1 MSDVV
6 IRELAS
12 LNEMKDSETVQRLVW
27 GEDDPVD
34 ASDLLLAIQHEG
46 GLVAG
51 AFDSQKMIGFILG
64 SQVQRPAFSIPI
76 DWLCCRKREA

>member
-1 MSDVV
+1 MSEIV

-12 LNEMKDSETVQRLVW
+12 LAEMKDSETVQRLVW
-27 GEDDPVD
+27 GDDDPVD

-51 AFDSQKMIGFILG
+51 AFDGEKMLGFIFG
-64 SQVQRPAFSIPI
+64 FPTATPGIQH
-76 DWLCCRKREA
+76 